1 MKRIA
6 QTVGLR
12 PEKREEYLRLHAEVW
27 PGVEARLSASNISNY
42 TIFLVGDQLMSYF
55 EYLGD
60 DFEAD
65 MALIAADPETREWW
79 THTDPCQEPLP
90 GTPEGQ
96 IWSTAEEVWH
106 LA

>member
-6 QTVGLR
+6 QLVGLR
-12 PEKREEYLRLHAEVW
+12 PEKREEYLRLHAAVW

-42 TIFLVGDQLMSYF
+42 SIFLFGDQLMSYF

-60 DFEAD
+60 DFEAY

-79 THTDPCQEPLP
+79 SHTDPCQEPLP
-90 GTPEGQ
+90 GTPEGE
-96 IWSTAEEVWH
+96 IWATADEVWH